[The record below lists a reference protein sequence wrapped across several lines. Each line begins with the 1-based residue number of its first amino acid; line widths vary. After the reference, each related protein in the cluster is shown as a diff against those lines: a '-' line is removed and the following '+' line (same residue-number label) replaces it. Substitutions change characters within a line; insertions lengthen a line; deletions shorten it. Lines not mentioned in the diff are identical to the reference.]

1 MYQGAVVK
9 LRSGGPQMTVDAL
22 GHGGSITCIW
32 FVEDELQVAAFPL
45 KALIK
50 SCMACQ
56 RCYEEEQMDSNYE
69 MCEKCYYEYIED
81 IIVEQMID
89 RERGK

>member
-32 FVEDELQVAAFPL
+32 FVEDELQTASFPR
-45 KALIK
+45 KALIR
-50 SCMACQ
+50 SCVLCKG
-56 RCYEEEQMDSNYE
+56 CYENEQMEPDSEFCTKCYFKWVEEQ
-69 MCEKCYYEYIED
+69 
-81 IIVEQMID
+81 IIEQMID
-89 RERGK
+89 RARGK